1 MQRATTV
8 KRQAEVGPERVADT
22 VRLDY
27 EDRRRRRIVLTGER
41 GMTFLLDLPHATTL
55 RDGDALVLDDGAIVR
70 VVGKAEALVDVA
82 AAGASERARA
92 SALARLA
99 WHIGNRHT
107 DVQVMGDKLRIRRDH
122 VLEEMLRGLG
132 ATLTPVAAP
141 FDPESGAYDH
151 GQAHGHGHGLPH
163 DHEQDGNHGHDHGA

>member
-1 MQRATTV
+1 MRRARDIKT
-8 KRQAEVGPERVADT
+8 AGAWDAADAIDCVT
-22 VRLDY
+22 LDAHG
-27 EDRRRRRIVLTGER
+27 RHRRRIVLTGER
-41 GMTFLLDLPHATTL
+41 GTTFLLDLPHATTL

-92 SALARLA
+92 IALARLA

-122 VLEEMLRGLG
+122 VLEE
-132 ATLTPVAAP
+132 
-141 FDPESGAYDH
+141 
-151 GQAHGHGHGLPH
+151 
-163 DHEQDGNHGHDHGA
+163 